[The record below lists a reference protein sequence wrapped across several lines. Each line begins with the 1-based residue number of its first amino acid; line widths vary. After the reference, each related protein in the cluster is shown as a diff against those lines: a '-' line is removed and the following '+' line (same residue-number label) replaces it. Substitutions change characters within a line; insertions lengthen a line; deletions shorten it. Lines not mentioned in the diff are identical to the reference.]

1 MPLVSGLPLEFAA
14 GENGMAAAKSGEFA
28 RLLDDLFQAVP
39 NPEDTADATSAPAT
53 IPFDYLSV
61 VEELHSGR
69 IKVSGAEA
77 TAEYRATT
85 ASIED
90 ALREIELKRA
100 EIVPP
105 PLAPEPLPSIEPADI
120 ARELGL
126 TASAGTDDLARIRR
140 AFAFENHPDRVAPQ
154 LRERAIV
161 RMQIANM
168 LVDEALRRLKR

>member
-1 MPLVSGLPLEFAA
+1 MT
-14 GENGMAAAKSGEFA
+14 AAKSGEFA
-28 RLLDDLFQAVP
+28 RLLDDLFQAAAI
-39 NPEDTADATSAPAT
+39 PEAADEAAPAPAS

-69 IKVSGAEA
+69 IKVSGTEA
-77 TAEYRATT
+77 AAGYRATT
-85 ASIED
+85 ASIEE
-90 ALREIELKRA
+90 ALHEIELKRA

-126 TASAGTDDLARIRR
+126 TATAGTDDLARIRR
-140 AFAFENHPDRVAPQ
+140 AFAFENHPDRVPAQ